1 MSWAPPNWTAL
12 RSPPWA
18 MRASPTPVGAV
29 ALLWGTPTPSSPLT
43 PQASVLCKASLL
55 GCYGNILYPSS
66 PLVGNSA
73 PIVIQSSLPVAPG
86 QVCHVTCHMMCHM
99 TVARCFVFGAQVVS
113 INSCPPPPPPS
124 VSIIS
129 PSLPPSLPPPKPQLV
144 NYQSP
149 HHSGPVAVGGDPMSM
164 YSRPAAMEGYYTT
177 RSEGPSE
184 PHSSF
189 SLALRAVILLSL

>member
-1 MSWAPPNWTAL
+1 MCTHTHTGTASLPEEQRPKAAVSQANLSLAPSPPSPRGEGGGTRVSWAPPNWTAL

-18 MRASPTPVGAV
+18 TRASPTPVGAV

-43 PQASVLCKASLL
+43 PQVGMLCEASLL

-99 TVARCFVFGAQVVS
+99 TVARCFVFGA
-113 INSCPPPPPPS
+113 
-124 VSIIS
+124 
-129 PSLPPSLPPPKPQLV
+129 
-144 NYQSP
+144 
-149 HHSGPVAVGGDPMSM
+149 
-164 YSRPAAMEGYYTT
+164 
-177 RSEGPSE
+177 
-184 PHSSF
+184 
-189 SLALRAVILLSL
+189 